1 MKSKLRRLSDFEEQV
16 ILKWK
21 FAAPELW
28 STPELYSL
36 DMETIISGVKR
47 DGLSFVGFDKDKLFQ
62 HCLTMMKRR
71 ERAENLQVSHASKVL
86 SLIENSGEK
95 IAHYSPKKN
104 TVSIFEI
111 TLHDYYS
118 SPTQDPFTMKL
129 REALGGK
136 SFSGSENKL
145 YEKIRVGGETW
156 AASNVDFKNLQVY
169 PEVEEYLKH
178 TDVFTSF
185 RIEISK
191 LAETLPTLFQIGEN
205 EAKLLTIKPC
215 FLTNGDDGFYLTCHN
230 GHFNIIPSY
239 EGYTIWKI

>member
-1 MKSKLRRLSDFEEQV
+1 MKSKLRKLSDFEEQV

-28 STPELYSL
+28 SEPELYLL
-36 DMETIISGVKR
+36 DIDKIINGVRK
-47 DGLSFVGFDKDKLFQ
+47 DGLSFIGFDKDKLFQ

-71 ERAENLQVSHASKVL
+71 EDAESLQVLHASKVL
-86 SLIENSGEK
+86 SLIEKSGEK

-145 YEKIRVGGETW
+145 YEKIKVGGETW
-156 AASNVDFKNLQVY
+156 AASNTDFKNLQIY
-169 PEVEEYLKH
+169 PEIEDYLKH
-178 TDVFTSF
+178 TDVFTSL
-185 RIEISK
+185 RIEIGK
-191 LAETLPTLFQIGEN
+191 LAEALPTLFQIGKDE
-205 EAKLLTIKPC
+205 EKLLSLKPC
-215 FLTNGDDGFYLTCHN
+215 FLTDGKDGFYLTCHS

-239 EGYTIWKI
+239 EGYTVWKI